1 MKYKVLIIIVT
12 YNGIKWIKKCLSSV
26 FATEDAY
33 DCIIIDNGSTDG
45 TQQFIKI
52 NFPDTIFIQSEKN
65 LGFGQANN
73 IGIKYALDNSYDF
86 IYLLNQDA
94 MIFSETIPLLISIFE
109 KYPQYGI
116 LSPVQLQANLNYF
129 DHNFIKS
136 IVQSKSGKDY
146 IEDIYFKKIREVYP
160 LEDVLAANW
169 LIKRECFNVVGGF
182 SPSFPHYGEDNNYCD
197 RALYH
202 GFKIGFVPEAKA
214 IHDTEF
220 REISRDKAIYLTHMH
235 NVAMLNNI
243 YNPESFLLIRTLIN
257 SLRVAFRYK
266 SYIPLKN
273 LITLLLNLTQYNR
286 NNKISKGKG
295 AFI

>member
-1 MKYKVLIIIVT
+1 MESNTLVIIVKF
-12 YNGIKWIKKCLSSV
+12 NGKKWINQCLQSVCRSS
-26 FATEDAY
+26 Y
-33 DCIIIDNGSTDG
+33 KLDCLVIDNCSTDG
-45 TQQFIKI
+45 TQTII
-52 NFPDTIFIQSEKN
+52 TENFPEVKFIQSDAN
-65 LGFGQANN
+65 LGFGRANN
-73 IGIKYALDNSYDF
+73 IGIKYAAEYGYDY

-94 MIFSETIPLLISIFE
+94 MIFSDTIPKLISIFE
-109 KYPQYGI
+109 KCPEYGI

-136 IVQSKSGKDY
+136 IIQSKSGKDF
-146 IEDIYFKKIREVYP
+146 IEDLYFKRIKEVYP

-169 LIKRECFNVVGGF
+169 LIKNDCFNIVGGF

-202 GFKIGFVPEAKA
+202 GFKIGFVPESKA

-220 REISRDKAIYLTHMH
+220 REMPRDKCIYLAHMH
-235 NVAMLNNI
+235 NVTMLNNI
-243 YNPESFLLIRTLIN
+243 YNPESFLLVRTLIN
-257 SLRVAFRYK
+257 SLRVAVKYRSFM
-266 SYIPLKN
+266 PLKN
-273 LITLLLNLTQYNR
+273 EIILLFNFAQYNR